1 MAYNSG
7 YTGAEI
13 DASVPVINA
22 ETIAAGVITISDD
35 ADGIY
40 SVATES
46 AAATD
51 DLDQIAGGMSA
62 GRRITLYPYDDGDT
76 VVVKHDVAKLALN
89 DGQDFTMNNA
99 LDTITFLSKGS
110 NIFAEMSRSS
120 NGD

>member
-13 DASVPVINA
+13 DASVPIINA
-22 ETIAAGVITISDD
+22 ETISGGVITISDD

-46 AAATD
+46 GDATD

-62 GRRITLYPYDDGDT
+62 GRRITLYPLLDDDT